1 MDSRHRRRAR
11 VRHHQCDVARSAAK
25 ARRVARGAPSGARRV
40 VPDARRDAA
49 RGGGGACGQ
58 SPRVR
63 SRYGPRLSREFLLDA
78 ARLSAKW
85 PFAIRFRC
93 RRPIAGGPPRPL
105 RGNPRSPSCSARRVR
120 TRRRAAGVGGA
131 LRPATISSRLAIAP
145 ARRAR
150 ARTHRARATFP

>member
-1 MDSRHRRRAR
+1 MSCLTRDAMRREAAAERAGSRRAL
-11 VRHHQCDVARSAAK
+11 
-25 ARRVARGAPSGARRV
+25 
-40 VPDARRDAA
+40 VPE
-49 RGGGGACGQ
+49 
-58 SPRVR
+58 
-63 SRYGPRLSREFLLDA
+63 YGPRLSRGFLLDA

-131 LRPATISSRLAIAP
+131 LRPATISSRLASAP
-145 ARRAR
+145 ARCAR